1 MSNNLDK
8 DSERVI
14 KELSELHRVVDSI
27 DAYIFTKDKQGRY
40 TYANQKVCDLF
51 NFPLDEII
59 GCDDSKF
66 FDLSVINELKVNDI
80 KVIQEGKLLQSEE
93 HNVLAA
99 TGESHYYQ
107 VVKKPLRSKDNSI
120 IGLFGLAMDI
130 TEQKKQAIKD
140 SVRNEQLL
148 KNQQVLLQLTKES
161 FSDQQSAF
169 NKIVAVAAARMQ
181 VSRAI
186 IWLFNEDHTALVSQ
200 SLYENG
206 AVSNDEVRVFAKEFP
221 HYFRLVNESGFLS
234 TSDVSNHPAT
244 QAMAPQYFKPLNIIS
259 VLNTPIRLQGKVIGI
274 VTQAQTDTPR
284 QWALEDEEFCRS
296 IGDICAQV
304 LLECERKQ
312 AAEQLSVSENQLKN
326 VIEGAQLGYWDWEYK
341 TGKHGVNDCWL
352 RMLGLLRTDI
362 KSHVSD
368 WDSLIHPDDKQRVI
382 NVIEAH
388 IKSGKNYIAEFRMR
402 HKQGHWVWIQGSG
415 AVVEYEGNT
424 QNPLR
429 LCGTHQDISER
440 KKSELELEQYK
451 DNLETLIAER
461 TKALEKALDE
471 AESASKAKSEF
482 LSSMSHELRTPMNA
496 VLGFSQL
503 LASDTDAPL
512 NEDQQESLQFII
524 DSGEHLLDL
533 INDVLDL
540 AKIEAGKEDIN
551 LEVVDVAEIIELI
564 ESLVQAQAK
573 QHSICLVKADKS
585 KCLKVIV
592 DSRKLKQILLNFA
605 SNAIKYN
612 ERQGEIKFS
621 YHQVN
626 DDKLRICVSDT
637 GTGIS
642 EELLPS
648 VFEAFN
654 RLDKGNSNIQ
664 GTGIGLTICKQLVEL
679 MSGDI
684 GVFKNPEKGLTFWVE
699 FQLA

>member
-66 FDLSVINELKVNDI
+66 FDLSVINELKVNDL

-93 HNVLAA
+93 HNILAA
-99 TGESHYYQ
+99 TGESRYYR

-161 FSDQQSAF
+161 FSNQQSAF

-402 HKQGHWVWIQGSG
+402 HKQGYWVWIQGSG

>member
-107 VVKKPLRSKDNSI
+107 VVKKPLRAKDNSI
-120 IGLFGLAMDI
+120 IGLFGLAVDI
-130 TEQKKQAIKD
+130 TKQKKQAIKD
-140 SVRNEQLL
+140 SARNEQLL

-161 FSDQQSAF
+161 FTDQQSAF

-304 LLECERKQ
+304 LLESERKQ